1 MKHGFSLTLRQNN
14 TSYME
19 TIKLPKADLEE
30 MRQFYEAELNNTL
43 KRLQHIK
50 NILDNIG
57 GKGQSV
63 QIQIDLTNKE
73 THRPVTT
80 EKKPVQTRT
89 RKKKRGPKSL
99 WENLIIKRLKHFGK
113 PMTYTG
119 LTNEIMAFGK
129 IPEEKRGSTKQS
141 IVNVVS
147 RLRRQNVKLNTFS
160 AGTREKYVALKQWFD
175 TNGEIKEQYRLQP
188 MEKQTPKPEKQAL
201 QKTGKSKDSPA
212 WTKFV
217 MELLKTE
224 NKPLPVKTITLK
236 AMDKFGIDKKM
247 YGKTRIAIAACLTQ
261 LDKKNNKVN
270 RHVPEGARSGH
281 YGLSDWFE
289 PSGEL
294 KKKYLDKIPELS
306 N

>member
-1 MKHGFSLTLRQNN
+1 
-14 TSYME
+14 ME
-19 TIKLPKADLEE
+19 TIKLPKADLAE
-30 MRQFYEAELNNTL
+30 MRQFYEAELDKTL
-43 KRLQHIK
+43 QRMQHIK

-73 THRPVTT
+73 NPEPATT
-80 EKKPVQTRT
+80 EKKPVQTKT

-99 WENLIIKRLKHFGK
+99 WANLIIKRLKHVGK
-113 PMTYTG
+113 PMKYTE
-119 LTNEIMAFGK
+119 LTDDIMAFGK

-141 IVNVVS
+141 IINVVS

-160 AGTREKYVALKQWFD
+160 VGTKEKYVALKQWFD
-175 TNGEIKEQYRLQP
+175 THGEIKEMYWPQT
-188 MEKQTPKPEKQAL
+188 MEKQAPGPEKQDL
-201 QKTGKSKDSPA
+201 QKTSKSKDSPA

-224 NKPLPVKTITLK
+224 NKPLVVKNITLK
-236 AMDKFGIDKKM
+236 AMDRFGIDKKM
-247 YGKTRIAIAACLTQ
+247 YGKTRIAIASCLAQ
-261 LDKKNNKVN
+261 LDKKKNKVN
-270 RHVPEGARSGH
+270 RYVQEGARSGH

-294 KKKYLDKIPELS
+294 KQKYLDKIPELTHKA
-306 N
+306 